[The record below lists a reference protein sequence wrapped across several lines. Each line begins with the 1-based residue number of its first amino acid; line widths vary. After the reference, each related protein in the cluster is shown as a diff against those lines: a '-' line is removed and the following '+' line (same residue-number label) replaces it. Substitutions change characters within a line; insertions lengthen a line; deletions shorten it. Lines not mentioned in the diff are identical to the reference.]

1 MGTLECCYANV
12 AQDIE
17 LFGEEVEAKI
27 YVRTG
32 ESVRISPKTRP
43 EYYYDGDGEEWQ
55 RITGRLTIENASLYR
70 KVRTQ

>member
-12 AQDIE
+12 AEDVE

-32 ESVRISPKTRP
+32 ESVRMSPKAPP
-43 EYYYDGDGEEWQ
+43 EYYDVDGEEWQ
-55 RITGRLTIENASLYR
+55 RMTGRLTIENASLYR